1 MAHVS
6 KATNFSVYLFLI
18 IIIFLDFGQAR
29 LYSVHLV
36 GAVIFNF
43 TSVLLSV
50 FCFNPVGTFARDS
63 LSTDRSHYFSPVSL
77 LALSTVFA
85 VGGYSFD
92 SVTRVSWF
100 VCEFAGFNC

>member
-1 MAHVS
+1 MRLGDY
-6 KATNFSVYLFLI
+6 FSVRAPLC
-18 IIIFLDFGQAR
+18 DWPAR
-29 LYSVHLV
+29 FYSVHLV

-50 FCFNPVGTFARDS
+50 LCFHPVGTFARDS
-63 LSTDRSHYFSPVSL
+63 LSTDRSHYFSPVFL
-77 LALSTVFA
+77 LALPAVLA

-100 VCEFAGFNC
+100 VCEFAGF